1 MSAAGTW
8 TWANGTTAG
17 PTATLVL
24 GGKTTNVGAV
34 PSASTS
40 QSGIVTTGAQSF
52 AGVKTFT
59 NKIVLKDGNQAGA
72 QIGAAY
78 ITTASTT
85 NGEVVL
91 QNGHLRFGGSG

>member
-8 TWANGTTAG
+8 TWSNGTTAG

-24 GGKTTNVGAV
+24 GGKTTNVGAI

-52 AGVKTFT
+52 VGVKTFT

-85 NGEVVL
+85 SGEVVL